1 MSTVHLKESA
11 TAGEVSEESL
21 SEWVYQRLLESILT
35 GKYPQHGVLSEL
47 GLARELKVSRTPVH
61 DALRQLA
68 KDGLVVRQLNCRARV
83 AGLTSDDVYEVFE
96 MRKLL
101 EGPAAELAAA
111 RMDARQLLPLQ
122 QFADELQH
130 AIRGQTWTAR
140 WAEFDDQFHSTIA
153 SASGN
158 RRLAQD
164 IHRYRLL
171 HKGFNRM
178 ATEPE
183 GLQQALEEHRL
194 ILEALAAHDGPL
206 ARERMIAH
214 IAAWQ
219 AHFIKHLPHG
229 RSAASAVVK
238 PPRGEGRRP

>member
-1 MSTVHLKESA
+1 MN
-11 TAGEVSEESL
+11 TAAASEDRCTLEASDESL
-21 SEWVYQRLLESILT
+21 ADMVYQRVLEGILT
-35 GKYPQHGVLSEL
+35 GKYPQDAVLSEL
-47 GLARELKVSRTPVH
+47 GVARELKVSRTPVH

-68 KDGLVVRQLNCRARV
+68 KDGLVVRQRNCRARV

-122 QFADELQH
+122 DFARELQQSP
-130 AIRGQTWTAR
+130 RGEAWTAR
-140 WAEFDDQFHSTIA
+140 WAEFDDVFHSTIA
-153 SASGN
+153 TASGN
-158 RRLAQD
+158 RRLAHD

-183 GLQQALEEHRL
+183 GLQQALEEHL
-194 ILEALAAHDGPL
+194 NILSALEARDGRLAQ
-206 ARERMIAH
+206 ERMIAH
-214 IAAWQ
+214 IGAWQ
-219 AHFIKHLPHG
+219 VHFIKHLPHG
-229 RSAASAVVK
+229 SSSSVGAPRRAERSK
-238 PPRGEGRRP
+238 R